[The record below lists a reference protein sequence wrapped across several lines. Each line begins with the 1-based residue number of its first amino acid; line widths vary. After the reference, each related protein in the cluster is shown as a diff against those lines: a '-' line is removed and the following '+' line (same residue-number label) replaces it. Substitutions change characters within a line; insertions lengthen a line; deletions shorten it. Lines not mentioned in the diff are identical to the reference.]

1 MPCGGEYHP
10 SADIGT
16 KQKTAVKGPVKEENK
31 VGFRVILNPTPQDFM
46 GKPTGSI
53 QLAFQQHAGIDS
65 NFHGHFKGT
74 VTARVLL
81 AEAVVK
87 FPQVSIVT
95 FATKPKEPVEQQD
108 RGQFDS
114 TNLIVYIYQW
124 RKPLLILTLAAMV
137 LAAVFS
143 APAFIKPRYKS
154 TVVVFPS
161 TTNSVSKA
169 LLPQQVASRA
179 QDILE
184 FGDEQQSD
192 QLIQVLGSDEIRTR
206 IIEKFNLVK
215 HYDLD
220 TTGPY
225 VRTTLYKTYDSNIK
239 FKRTEFMSVEITVLD
254 TDPDTA
260 AAIANTIVDYANEVR
275 NRIQQERAKKGLRI
289 IEAEYDG
296 LKTEV
301 TAMEEQLT
309 ELRFKKGIH
318 DYETQSAVLNEQYAT
333 ALIKDPG
340 SPAVK
345 ELRARLDTLAKY
357 GGAYVSIRD
366 DLKLLKEELVK
377 IKTKLDQA
385 KVDVS
390 ETLPYTFVVNAAYPS
405 ERKAYPIRWLIVFIS
420 GLSTFVFTLVAI
432 LVLDTVRKRKA

>member
-1 MPCGGEYHP
+1 MNRYFC
-10 SADIGT
+10 
-16 KQKTAVKGPVKEENK
+16 
-31 VGFRVILNPTPQDFM
+31 
-46 GKPTGSI
+46 
-53 QLAFQQHAGIDS
+53 QQTQR
-65 NFHGHFKGT
+65 T
-74 VTARVLL
+74 VERK
-81 AEAVVK
+81 AE
-87 FPQVSIVT
+87 S
-95 FATKPKEPVEQQD
+95 
-108 RGQFDS
+108 QFDS
-114 TNLIVYIYQW
+114 SNLIVYIYGW
-124 RKPLLILTLAAMV
+124 RKPLGILTLVAMV
-137 LAAVFS
+137 LAAIFS
-143 APAFIKPRYKS
+143 GPTFIKPKYKS

-169 LLPQQVASRA
+169 LLPQQVAGRS

-192 QLIQVLGSDEIRTR
+192 QLIQVLGSDEIRLR
-206 IIEKFNLVK
+206 IVDQFNLMK
-215 HYDLD
+215 HYNID

-225 VRTTLYKTYDSNIK
+225 VRTSLYKTYDSNIK

-260 AAIANTIVDYANEVR
+260 AAIANAIVELANEVR

-289 IEAEYDG
+289 IEAEYSG
-296 LKTEV
+296 LKEEV
-301 TAMEEQLT
+301 TAMEETLT

-340 SPAVK
+340 SRAVK
-345 ELRARLDTLAKY
+345 ELKSQLDTLAKY
-357 GGAYVSIRD
+357 GGTYVSIRD

-390 ETLPYTFVVNAAYPS
+390 ETLPYTFVVNSAFPS
-405 ERKAYPIRWLIVFIS
+405 ERKAYPIRWLIVFLS
-420 GLSTFVFTLVAI
+420 GLSTFVFTLIAI
-432 LVLDTVRKRKA
+432 LVLDTIRKRKTGA